1 MFAWQSNEEEELH
14 LPGVTLKPVEMSY
27 DIVKFDLDLSLS
39 EADGEIVGGL
49 NYSTALFDRPTIE
62 RHVGYLQAMLQA
74 MVDDSTQSIGA
85 VDILSPSER
94 QLLLETW
101 NATSTPYPDDLCIH
115 QYFERQ
121 VTESPDTI
129 AIVFDDQ
136 QMSYGELNARANSL
150 AHHLISLGVKP
161 DTLIAICV
169 DRSLAMVI
177 GLLAILKAGG
187 AYVPLD
193 PSFAS
198 DRLQDIF
205 TDVAPSILVA
215 DYVGVA
221 ALGASISE
229 STAIIDPNILLN
241 MSSENPHVPGLSS
254 KHLSYVLYTSGST
267 GRPKG
272 VMIEHQGVTNLA
284 MSRLSILGV
293 GPSCKVLQLFSFS
306 FDGSVHEIW
315 SALSFGGSLHI
326 VNNVMRQDI
335 SQLWA
340 YIEQRSITHAAL
352 TPSILQDHKNLTSL
366 SNPLTLVIAGEALPL
381 TLLKALRKLIPQ
393 ASIMNDYG
401 PTETTVAAATW
412 KCPADFNGDITP
424 IGRPIPNKKI
434 YVLDSQRNL
443 TPLGATGELYIGGA
457 GIARGYINR
466 PDLTDEAFLTDFFVP
481 SGQSRMY
488 KTGDLVR
495 YLPDGN
501 LVFLGRNDHQVKI
514 RGFRIELGEIEARLV
529 EHLLVHEV
537 AVVALGADDDKRL
550 VAYVVADDSDHLA
563 QLLHDHLTPIL
574 PDYMIPAAF

>member
-1 MFAWQSNEEEELH
+1 
-14 LPGVTLKPVEMSY
+14 MS
-27 DIVKFDLDLSLS
+27 DP
-39 EADGEIVGGL
+39 
-49 NYSTALFDRPTIE
+49 DRP
-62 RHVGYLQAMLQA
+62 
-74 MVDDSTQSIGA
+74 
-85 VDILSPSER
+85 
-94 QLLLETW
+94 
-101 NATSTPYPDDLCIH
+101 CIH
-115 QYFERQ
+115 QYFESHVAQ
-121 VTESPDTI
+121 SPDAI
-129 AIVFDDQ
+129 AIIFEDQ
-136 QMSYGELNARANSL
+136 QMSYGELNARANAL
-150 AHHLISLGVKP
+150 AHHLINLGVKP
-161 DTLIAICV
+161 DTLVAICV

-198 DRLQDIF
+198 DRLHDIL

-215 DYVGVA
+215 DDAGIA
-221 ALGASISE
+221 ALGSSISE
-229 STAIIDPNILLN
+229 STAVIDPNMLLK
-241 MSSENPHVPGLSS
+241 MPTENPNVPELTS
-254 KHLSYVLYTSGST
+254 KHLAYVLYTSGST

-326 VNNVMRQDI
+326 LNNVVRQDI

-366 SNPLTLVIAGEALPL
+366 SNSLTLVLAGEALSL
-381 TLLKALRKLIPQ
+381 ALLKALRKLIPQ

-412 KCPADFNGDITP
+412 KCPVNFDGDITP

-434 YVLDSQRNL
+434 YVLDAQRNL
-443 TPLGATGELYIGGA
+443 APLGVTGELYIGGA
-457 GIARGYINR
+457 GVARGYINR
-466 PDLTDEAFLTDFFVP
+466 PDLTDEAFLIDLFA
-481 SGQSRMY
+481 SNGQSRMY

-495 YLPDGN
+495 YLPD
-501 LVFLGRNDHQVKI
+501 
-514 RGFRIELGEIEARLV
+514 
-529 EHLLVHEV
+529 
-537 AVVALGADDDKRL
+537 
-550 VAYVVADDSDHLA
+550 
-563 QLLHDHLTPIL
+563 
-574 PDYMIPAAF
+574 

>member
-1 MFAWQSNEEEELH
+1 M
-14 LPGVTLKPVEMSY
+14 
-27 DIVKFDLDLSLS
+27 
-39 EADGEIVGGL
+39 
-49 NYSTALFDRPTIE
+49 
-62 RHVGYLQAMLQA
+62 
-74 MVDDSTQSIGA
+74 
-85 VDILSPSER
+85 
-94 QLLLETW
+94 
-101 NATSTPYPDDLCIH
+101 PYPDDLCIH

-574 PDYMIPAAF
+574 PDYMIPAAFVRLDALPLTPNGKLDRRALPEPERDAFVSQEYEEPRGEAEKALAAIWVDLLKVER